1 MSSTRSRRYFL
12 VKCTLFLLAAV
23 LVFCLYAGWE
33 AWSFLNGVPETPGRD
48 KVVDIEPGSTLA
60 GVARQLQE
68 QGVVTSADRFQL
80 LARLTD
86 QGRRLQAGQFLVS
99 TGWPPRRVLE
109 HLVNGQGVLYR
120 VTVPEGLP
128 WWEVGRLLEK
138 EGICRAADFDA
149 VIHDAEF
156 LRKYG
161 IPFASAQRF
170 LYPDTNLVPR
180 PREMDMR
187 GARSF
192 AGRMVDTF
200 WRKTAGAW
208 ESAGIGPRPGADDL
222 LRVLVLASI
231 VEKETGLPEERP
243 RVAGVYDNRLRK
255 GMALQADPT
264 VIYGLGPDFAGP
276 LLRRHLEDSGNP
288 YNTYRIP
295 GLPPGPI
302 CSPGLSAVEAALR
315 PESHD
320 YLYFVATGRDRG
332 HVFSAT
338 LAQHNRA
345 VRAYRQALRERDGG

>member
-1 MSSTRSRRYFL
+1 MSSTSVRRHPVL
-12 VKCTLFLLAAV
+12 KCFLFLLVAV
-23 LVFCLYAGWE
+23 LLFGMYAGWE
-33 AWSFLNGVPETPGRD
+33 ARSFLNAAPETPGRN
-48 KVVDIEPGSTLA
+48 KMVEIEPGSTLA
-60 GVARQLQE
+60 KVSRRLEE
-68 QGVVTSADRFQL
+68 QGIITSAVRFEL

-86 QGRRLQAGQFLVS
+86 QGRKLQAGQFLVN
-99 TGWPPRRVLE
+99 TGWGPRRVLD
-109 HLVNGQGVLYR
+109 HLVSGRGMLHR

-138 EGICRAADFDA
+138 EGVCRAADFDA

-161 IPFASAQRF
+161 IPFASAEGF
-170 LYPDTNLVPR
+170 LYPDTYLVPK
-180 PREMDMR
+180 PREMDR
-187 GARSF
+187 KAAQSF

-208 ESAGIGPRPGADDL
+208 EGAGLGSRPEADEL
-222 LRVLVLASI
+222 LRVLALASI

-243 RVAGVYDNRLRK
+243 RVAGVYHNRLRK

-264 VIYGLGPDFAGP
+264 VIYGMGSDFAGP
-276 LLRRHLEDSGNP
+276 LLRRHLEDKKNP

-302 CSPGLSAVEAALR
+302 CSPGLSAIEAALH
-315 PESHD
+315 PERHN
-320 YLYFVATGRDRG
+320 YLYFVASGRDRG
-332 HVFSAT
+332 HVFSTT

-345 VRAYRQALRERDGG
+345 VQAYRRALKEKGGA

>member
-1 MSSTRSRRYFL
+1 MSPTRSRRHFL

-149 VIHDAEF
+149 VILHAQF
-156 LRKYG
+156 SARSHRNG
-161 IPFASAQRF
+161 TSAAQR
-170 LYPDTNLVPR
+170 
-180 PREMDMR
+180 
-187 GARSF
+187 
-192 AGRMVDTF
+192 
-200 WRKTAGAW
+200 
-208 ESAGIGPRPGADDL
+208 
-222 LRVLVLASI
+222 
-231 VEKETGLPEERP
+231 
-243 RVAGVYDNRLRK
+243 
-255 GMALQADPT
+255 
-264 VIYGLGPDFAGP
+264 
-276 LLRRHLEDSGNP
+276 
-288 YNTYRIP
+288 
-295 GLPPGPI
+295 
-302 CSPGLSAVEAALR
+302 
-315 PESHD
+315 SHD
-320 YLYFVATGRDRG
+320 L
-332 HVFSAT
+332 
-338 LAQHNRA
+338 
-345 VRAYRQALRERDGG
+345 